1 MYICRSIKSWI
12 FNKALLKGTIY
23 YVIFYKHTYN
33 IEWYPI
39 KVHVIR
45 VLHAWLKV
53 KYICMQIY
61 IQIYLFI
68 TIYNPFI
75 RLYRR
80 FNSLELVLSRVI
92 NLPHGT
98 VKIWQSDEQI
108 PNNSKDVKSLILVYW
123 KLEYYL
129 KYNTHNSSLT
139 NTCLYG

>member
-1 MYICRSIKSWI
+1 
-12 FNKALLKGTIY
+12 
-23 YVIFYKHTYN
+23 
-33 IEWYPI
+33 
-39 KVHVIR
+39 
-45 VLHAWLKV
+45 
-53 KYICMQIY
+53 MQIY

-80 FNSLELVLSRVI
+80 FNSLEVVLSRVI

>member
-1 MYICRSIKSWI
+1 
-12 FNKALLKGTIY
+12 
-23 YVIFYKHTYN
+23 
-33 IEWYPI
+33 
-39 KVHVIR
+39 
-45 VLHAWLKV
+45 
-53 KYICMQIY
+53 MQIY